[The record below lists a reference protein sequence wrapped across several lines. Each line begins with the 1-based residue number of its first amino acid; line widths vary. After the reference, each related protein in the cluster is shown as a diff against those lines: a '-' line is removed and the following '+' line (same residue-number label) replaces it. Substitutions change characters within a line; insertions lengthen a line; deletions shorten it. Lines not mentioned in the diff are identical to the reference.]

1 VDIEALVV
9 IERFSQDFM
18 KNVKKRTCFYIF
30 YHYNKA
36 VNASIGS
43 LSIFSSSSARR
54 SPARLS
60 SDECSPVFTLFI
72 TN

>member
-18 KNVKKRTCFYIF
+18 KNVKKRTYFFIA

-36 VNASIGS
+36 VNAAFGS
-43 LSIFSSSSARR
+43 LSLFSSSSARR
-54 SPARLS
+54 SPAHLS
-60 SDECSPVFTLFI
+60 SDECFSRDLKFACQ
-72 TN
+72 